1 MQALGM
7 EGPVLKMNRTKR
19 IFFVVIVCLALGSY
33 PLPAQN
39 KALKI
44 KMDAGKAVVTLLEG
58 QASLY
63 RKGVKKPQALSK
75 GYLLAQGD
83 RVATDIKSRIEIKM
97 PDKSIVRF
105 DEKTTFVL
113 EAAAYSKK
121 TKKRNIN
128 VNMILGKTWAK
139 VPKFSGSK
147 GRFEITT
154 KTSVAGVR
162 GTDFRMNV
170 NKDNSAV
177 LKVYQGEVEVSKRKD
192 AATAQTKKEIPPV
205 IAKPHPVAGPHP
217 VSMEEWTYI
226 VRSLQQINIRPDG
239 TATKP
244 FRFDIAKDL
253 NDWVQ
258 WNRTRNQA
266 IQQQLDKT

>member
-1 MQALGM
+1 
-7 EGPVLKMNRTKR
+7 MNFIKR
-19 IFFVVIVCLALGSY
+19 ILPVVILFLALGPY
-33 PLPAQN
+33 PLPAQK
-39 KALKI
+39 KAVKI
-44 KMDAGKAVVTLLEG
+44 KMDAGEAVVTLLEG
-58 QASLY
+58 RALLY
-63 RKGVKKPQALSK
+63 KKGLKKPKALSK
-75 GYLLAQGD
+75 GNLLTTGD
-83 RVATDIKSRIEIKM
+83 RVTTKIKSRIEIKL

-113 EAAAYSKK
+113 ESATYNKK
-121 TKKRNIN
+121 TKKRDIN

-147 GRFEITT
+147 GRFAITT

-177 LKVYQGEVEVSKRKD
+177 LKVYEGEVAVSKRKD
-192 AATAQTKKEIPPV
+192 TGSTGAKEVKLTKPT
-205 IAKPHPVAGPHP
+205 PVAGPQPVAGPRP

-239 TATKP
+239 SATKP
-244 FRFDIAKDL
+244 FRFDIAADL
-253 NDWVQ
+253 NDWVK
-258 WNRTRNQA
+258 WNQA
-266 IQQQLDKT
+266 RNKLTP

>member
-1 MQALGM
+1 
-7 EGPVLKMNRTKR
+7 MNGIQR
-19 IFFVVIVCLALGSY
+19 IILFLIVCLALGTY
-33 PLPAQN
+33 PLPAQE
-39 KALKI
+39 KAVKI
-44 KMDAGKAVVTLLEG
+44 KMQAGKAVVTLLEG
-58 QASLY
+58 KASLY
-63 RKGVKKPQALSK
+63 QKGIKKPKALSK
-75 GYLLAQGD
+75 GSLLARGD
-83 RVATDIKSRIEIKM
+83 RVTTDIKSRIEIKM

-105 DEKTTFVL
+105 DEQTTFVL
-113 EAAAYSKK
+113 EAAAYDQK
-121 TKKRNIN
+121 TNKRNVN

-154 KTSVAGVR
+154 QTSVAGVR

-177 LKVYQGEVEVSKRKD
+177 LKVYEGEVAVSKRKD
-192 AATAQTKKEIPPV
+192 TATAQTQTESPPV
-205 IAKPHPVAGPHP
+205 FTKPHPVPGPHP

-226 VRSLQQINIRPDG
+226 VRSLQQINIRSDG

-253 NDWVQ
+253 NDWVR
-258 WNRTRNQA
+258 WNRLRDQV

>member
-1 MQALGM
+1 MK
-7 EGPVLKMNRTKR
+7 PYKI
-19 IFFVVIVCLALGSY
+19 IFPIAVFCLILGSI
-33 PLPAQN
+33 PLAAQN
-39 KALKI
+39 KPVKLK
-44 KMDAGKAVVTLLEG
+44 MEAGKATVTLIQGRAFLD
-58 QASLY
+58 Q
-63 RKGVKKPQALSK
+63 KDIKKRTALSK
-75 GYLLAQGD
+75 GSFLNPGD
-83 RVATDIKSRIEIKM
+83 RVTTDVQSRIEIKM

-113 EAAAYSKK
+113 ESAVFNSNTK
-121 TKKRNIN
+121 TRNIN

-147 GRFEITT
+147 GRFAITT

-170 NKDNSAV
+170 NQDNSAV
-177 LKVYQGEVEVSKRKD
+177 LKVYEGEVAVSKRKD
-192 AATAQTKKEIPPV
+192 IENSGAQKEMLSKPSKL
-205 IAKPHPVAGPHP
+205 AQPHPVAGPHP

-226 VRSLQQINIRPDG
+226 VGSLQQINIQPDG

-253 NDWVQ
+253 NEWVQ
-258 WNRTRNQA
+258 WNRQRNKLLSKQN
-266 IQQQLDKT
+266 K